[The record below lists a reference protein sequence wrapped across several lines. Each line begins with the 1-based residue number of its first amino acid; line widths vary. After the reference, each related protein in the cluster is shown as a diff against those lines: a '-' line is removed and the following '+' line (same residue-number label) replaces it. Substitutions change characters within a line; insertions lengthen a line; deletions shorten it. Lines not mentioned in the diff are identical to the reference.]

1 MKLQVWLVKCKGRKV
16 TVDNLNTKLVMLEK
30 SLVQL
35 QRCLKDVSNRVD
47 AANILNRQMDK
58 KLKDFDQVVLN
69 LKAKVD
75 SLSQELDDSQQNCRN
90 VHILAVLH
98 QEQLQRVHRPS
109 GRGATGEHNA
119 DRSIRL
125 RSKSYNPQFNSSNIL
140 VCNSI
145 QQ

>member
-1 MKLQVWLVKCKGRKV
+1 MKLQVWLVKCKGCKV
-16 TVDNLNTKLVMLEK
+16 AVDNLNTKLVMLEK

-35 QRCLKDVSNRVD
+35 QRCIKDVSNRVD
-47 AANILNRQMDK
+47 AANILNK

-75 SLSQELDDSQQNCRN
+75 SLSQELDGFQHNFRN

-145 QQ
+145 QR